1 MTVKDIRNMDPDEYR
16 KLFSVVF
23 QDFMLYNL
31 RPARISGWAISM
43 KQDLQ

>member
-1 MTVKDIRNMDPDEYR
+1 MNMDPEEYR

-31 RPARISGWAISM
+31 KAGENIRMGNIDEKEYPV
-43 KQDLQ
+43 KK